1 MFDLNVKIQR
11 TFRPIMLFTSLVR
24 TNIGSINLLRGSSIM
39 LLPPV
44 SLFFIEFFIILIIVG
59 FEFDDLLKNLIS
71 FFAEL

>member
-44 SLFFIEFFIILIIVG
+44 SLFFVEFFIILIIVG